1 MGVWGSSKGNKG
13 KGVEGVKNFRMG
25 TGEGA
30 YNWNVNEYNNKKK
43 EKI

>member
-1 MGVWGSSKGNKG
+1 
-13 KGVEGVKNFRMG
+13 MG

-43 EKI
+43 EKIW